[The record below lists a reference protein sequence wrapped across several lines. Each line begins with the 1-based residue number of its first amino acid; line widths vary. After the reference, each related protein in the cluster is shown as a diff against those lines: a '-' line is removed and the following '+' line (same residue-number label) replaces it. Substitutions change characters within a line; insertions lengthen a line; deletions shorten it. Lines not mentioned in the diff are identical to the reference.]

1 MMLPERKNI
10 RLRDYDYT
18 KGGAYF
24 ITICCHNKE
33 CLFGDMDEGYLR
45 LNQYGNIVHD
55 EWIKTRHLREN
66 IILEDFIVMPNHFH
80 GIIIL
85 EKKKSLNEAGEIIAP
100 ATLGDVVRGF
110 KTAVTVQM
118 RKAGFTGTVWQRGY
132 YDHIIRNQF
141 DSNATVAYIIA
152 NPTKWVKG

>member
-1 MMLPERKNI
+1 
-10 RLRDYDYT
+10 
-18 KGGAYF
+18 
-24 ITICCHNKE
+24 
-33 CLFGDMDEGYLR
+33 
-45 LNQYGNIVHD
+45 D